1 MEPYKEADLACLTSL
16 CEVMEQSRELE
27 NMKEDQVSEMKRD
40 NMMVAFLYVWVVF
53 WGGLTV
59 WHSMR
64 HSGGA
69 REDKKEENTRKTGAK
84 AD

>member
-1 MEPYKEADLACLTSL
+1 MRLMEPYKEADLACLTSL

-53 WGGLTV
+53 WGGGV
-59 WHSMR
+59 
-64 HSGGA
+64 
-69 REDKKEENTRKTGAK
+69 
-84 AD
+84 